1 MAELLSAME
10 EIRIASEKIQ
20 EINKTIEDIAFQ
32 TNILVLNASI
42 EAARAEEAGKGFSV
56 VADEVR
62 TLAGKSAEA
71 CGRTTAPISEA
82 AFAVRN
88 GQQLADDTA
97 ETLRSVTEKMAEV
110 DRSITAIIS
119 SAGEQS
125 RRMAEIS
132 EKTGLISKYVTTS
145 AANAQQSVAA
155 AVELD
160 EQSSKPKKMTEGFK
174 V

>member
-1 MAELLSAME
+1 M
-10 EIRIASEKIQ
+10 
-20 EINKTIEDIAFQ
+20 
-32 TNILVLNASI
+32 
-42 EAARAEEAGKGFSV
+42 
-56 VADEVR
+56 
-62 TLAGKSAEA
+62 
-71 CGRTTAPISEA
+71 TALISEA
-82 AFAVRN
+82 ASAVRN
-88 GQQLADDTA
+88 GQQLVDDTA

-119 SAGEQS
+119 SAVEQS

-145 AANAQQSVAA
+145 AANAQQSAAA

-160 EQSSKPKKMTEGFK
+160 KQSSKLKKMTEGFK

>member
-1 MAELLSAME
+1 M
-10 EIRIASEKIQ
+10 
-20 EINKTIEDIAFQ
+20 
-32 TNILVLNASI
+32 
-42 EAARAEEAGKGFSV
+42 
-56 VADEVR
+56 
-62 TLAGKSAEA
+62 
-71 CGRTTAPISEA
+71 TALISEA
-82 AFAVRN
+82 ASAVRN

-145 AANAQQSVAA
+145 AANAQQSAAA

-160 EQSSKPKKMTEGFK
+160 EHSSKLKKMTERFK

>member
-1 MAELLSAME
+1 M
-10 EIRIASEKIQ
+10 
-20 EINKTIEDIAFQ
+20 
-32 TNILVLNASI
+32 
-42 EAARAEEAGKGFSV
+42 
-56 VADEVR
+56 
-62 TLAGKSAEA
+62 
-71 CGRTTAPISEA
+71 TALISEA
-82 AFAVRN
+82 ASAVRN

-110 DRSITAIIS
+110 DRSRTAIIS

-132 EKTGLISKYVTTS
+132 EKTGLISKYVITS
-145 AANAQQSVAA
+145 AANGQQSAGA

-160 EQSSKPKKMTEGFK
+160 KQSSKLKKMTEGFK

>member
-1 MAELLSAME
+1 M
-10 EIRIASEKIQ
+10 
-20 EINKTIEDIAFQ
+20 T
-32 TNILVLNASI
+32 
-42 EAARAEEAGKGFSV
+42 
-56 VADEVR
+56 
-62 TLAGKSAEA
+62 TL
-71 CGRTTAPISEA
+71 ISEA
-82 AFAVRN
+82 ASAVRN

-132 EKTGLISKYVTTS
+132 EKTGLISKYVITS
-145 AANAQQSVAA
+145 AANAQQSAGA

-160 EQSSKPKKMTEGFK
+160 KQSSKLKKMTEGFK

>member
-1 MAELLSAME
+1 M
-10 EIRIASEKIQ
+10 
-20 EINKTIEDIAFQ
+20 
-32 TNILVLNASI
+32 
-42 EAARAEEAGKGFSV
+42 
-56 VADEVR
+56 
-62 TLAGKSAEA
+62 
-71 CGRTTAPISEA
+71 TALISEA
-82 AFAVRN
+82 ASAVRN

-145 AANAQQSVAA
+145 AANAQQSAAA

-160 EQSSKPKKMTEGFK
+160 KQSSNLKKMTEGFK

>member
-1 MAELLSAME
+1 M
-10 EIRIASEKIQ
+10 
-20 EINKTIEDIAFQ
+20 
-32 TNILVLNASI
+32 
-42 EAARAEEAGKGFSV
+42 
-56 VADEVR
+56 
-62 TLAGKSAEA
+62 
-71 CGRTTAPISEA
+71 TALISEA
-82 AFAVRN
+82 ASAVRN
-88 GQQLADDTA
+88 GQLLADDTA

-119 SAGEQS
+119 SAVEQS

-145 AANAQQSVAA
+145 AANAQQSAAA

-160 EQSSKPKKMTEGFK
+160 KQSSKLKKMTEGFK

>member
-1 MAELLSAME
+1 ML
-10 EIRIASEKIQ
+10 
-20 EINKTIEDIAFQ
+20 
-32 TNILVLNASI
+32 
-42 EAARAEEAGKGFSV
+42 
-56 VADEVR
+56 
-62 TLAGKSAEA
+62 
-71 CGRTTAPISEA
+71 ISEA
-82 AFAVRN
+82 ASAVRN

-132 EKTGLISKYVTTS
+132 EKTGLISKYVITS
-145 AANAQQSVAA
+145 AANAQQSAAA

-160 EQSSKPKKMTEGFK
+160 EQSSKLKKMTEGFK